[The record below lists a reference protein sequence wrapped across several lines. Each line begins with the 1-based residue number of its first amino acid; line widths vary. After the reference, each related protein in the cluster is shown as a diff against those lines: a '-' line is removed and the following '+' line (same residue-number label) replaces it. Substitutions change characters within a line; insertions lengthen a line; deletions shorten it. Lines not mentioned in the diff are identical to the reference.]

1 MTFLARPVAFAA
13 AFLITPSFAADAP
26 KAVSDPPGLW
36 LTLKNECTGP
46 AAANVAD
53 KTCAVAIG
61 TASFVRT
68 VQSGEVPAG
77 FTAKIN
83 ACADK
88 AGDAALQ
95 FSPLKGATAPVYVTV
110 KPNGVAAY
118 PKAFCKK

>member
-1 MTFLARPVAFAA
+1 MTSLARPVAFAA
-13 AFLITPSFAADAP
+13 AVLIAPAFAADAP
-26 KAVSDPPGLW
+26 AVSDPPGLW
-36 LTLKNECTGP
+36 LTLKNECAGA

-88 AGDAALQ
+88 AGDAVLQ
-95 FSPLKGATAPVYVTV
+95 FSPLKGATAPIHVTV

>member
-1 MTFLARPVAFAA
+1 MTSLARPVAFAA
-13 AFLITPSFAADAP
+13 ALLIAPSFAADAP
-26 KAVSDPPGLW
+26 KPADPPGLW
-36 LTLKNECTGP
+36 LTLKNECAGP

-61 TASFVRT
+61 TASYLHSL
-68 VQSGEVPAG
+68 QSGEVPAG
-77 FTAKIN
+77 FTAKIA

-88 AGDAALQ
+88 AGDATLQ
-95 FSPLKGATAPVYVTV
+95 FSPLKGATAPMYVTV

>member
-1 MTFLARPVAFAA
+1 MTSLARPVAFAA
-13 AFLITPSFAADAP
+13 AVLIAPAFAADAP
-26 KAVSDPPGLW
+26 AVSDPPGLW
-36 LTLKNECTGP
+36 LTLKNTCAGP

-68 VQSGEVPAG
+68 IQSGEVPAG

-88 AGDAALQ
+88 TGDATLQ

-110 KPNGVAAY
+110 KPNGVATY